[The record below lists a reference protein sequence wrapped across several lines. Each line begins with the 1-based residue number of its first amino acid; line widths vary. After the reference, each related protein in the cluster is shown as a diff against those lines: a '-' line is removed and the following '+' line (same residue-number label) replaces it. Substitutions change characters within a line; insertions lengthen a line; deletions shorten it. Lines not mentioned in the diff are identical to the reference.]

1 MRLKMKRLVSL
12 VYLILAG
19 NGIFAESHSNLFHQS
34 VDEVAL
40 ETDLGLIGDYTLLD
54 LDSTI
59 FQSVLANHPHTLTVT
74 IPYGDGEL
82 ELIVDKKHLFRNDFA
97 MRSAS
102 GLVLNYSDESSS
114 VFYQGTFSGY
124 PNSHFA
130 LSVLNHEVIGVGHIP
145 GIGDVN
151 LGQIEELGAY
161 IFYSE
166 SALNG
171 HNDFQCFTTEEPTG
185 TPELGG
191 GSRELIEDCSG
202 IYFEVDYDIF
212 LAKGSVL
219 EATDYMLALFNEI
232 QLLYEIDGITI
243 YISDIFVWDVVSP
256 YYEISDTGILLNLF
270 GTTTVVWTGD
280 LGHFVNL
287 AAGGGLAW
295 VNVFCSPDQALKKAV
310 SGISLTFEAIPIYS
324 WSVEVIAHEMG
335 HNMGSPHTHACFW
348 NGDMTAIDGCGPDAG
363 FDEGCAGPIPAE
375 GGTVMS
381 YCHLTPVGINLGL
394 GFGVQ
399 PSDYMKENILAA
411 ACLTSCDLTVMDID
425 VKGGTISPACEN
437 GPIFRQITFDNNSND
452 DLTSFT
458 IQVYLEGA
466 LVESYDWSGFVP
478 EGGSGSFNLPAT
490 SLTFGTYTMV
500 LELIVPSGY
509 PDDNMAD
516 NYMTFNF
523 DVTAYPVAGFE
534 FNPTDLVSYNAVTN
548 FYNLSTGAAAYTW
561 NFDDGSPVSTLTDP
575 QHTFPF
581 EKGGL
586 YDVMLLATSP
596 EGCVDTA
603 VNTVNVQGGNI
614 FYIPNTFT
622 PDQNSFND
630 TFTPIFASGLD
641 VYDYH
646 FVIFN
651 RAGEILFES
660 YNVAG
665 GWNGSY
671 GDKGI
676 VKDGVYVWL
685 LEFGDLNSDEIHVE
699 TGHVTVLR

>member
-1 MRLKMKRLVSL
+1 MKRLFTLLCLTL
-12 VYLILAG
+12 VG
-19 NGIFAESHSNLFHQS
+19 NGIYAESHPNLFHNAG
-34 VDEVAL
+34 DEAL
-40 ETDLGLIGDYTLLD
+40 TETDFGFIREHSLLD
-54 LDSTI
+54 LDSSV
-59 FQSVLANHPHTLTVT
+59 FQSILANHPRTLHVT
-74 IPYGDGEL
+74 IPYEGSEL
-82 ELIVDKKHLFRNDFA
+82 ELVVDKKYLFRSDFA
-97 MRSAS
+97 MRTAS
-102 GLVLNYSDESSS
+102 GMSLNYLEESSS

-130 LSVLNHEVIGVGHIP
+130 LSILNHEVIGVGHIP

-151 LGQIEELGAY
+151 LGQLEDFDYY

-166 SALNG
+166 AAIDA
-171 HNDFQCFTTEEPTG
+171 HNDFQCFTTDEPASH
-185 TPELGG
+185 PESGG

-243 YISDIFVWDVVSP
+243 YISDIFVWDIESP
-256 YYEISDTGILLNLF
+256 YFGIGDTGVLLDLF

-295 VNVFCSPDQALKKAV
+295 VDVFCHPNQALKKAV
-310 SGISLTFEAIPIYS
+310 SGIGLGFEAIPIYS

-363 FDEGCAGPIPAE
+363 FDEGCAGPLPAD

-381 YCHLTPVGINLGL
+381 YCHLTGVGINLGF
-394 GFGVQ
+394 GFGPQ
-399 PSDYMKENILAA
+399 PAELMQTNIIEA

-425 VKGGTISPACEN
+425 VTGGTISPACEN
-437 GPIFRQITFDNNSND
+437 GPIYRQISFDNNSND

-458 IQVYLEGA
+458 IQVYLEGV
-466 LVESYDWSGFVP
+466 LTESYDWSGFIP
-478 EGGSGSFNLPAT
+478 EGGSGTFNLPAT
-490 SLTFGTYTMV
+490 SLPIGTYTMV
-500 LELIVPSGY
+500 LELVVPSGY
-509 PDDNMAD
+509 EDDDMSD
-516 NYMTFNF
+516 NYMSFNF
-523 DVTAYPVAGFE
+523 DVTAYPIAAFE

-548 FYNLSTGAAAYTW
+548 FYNLSTGAAGYVW
-561 NFDDGSPVSTLTDP
+561 NFDDGTPESTQTDP
-575 QHTFPF
+575 QHVFPF

-603 VNTVNVQGGNI
+603 VNTVNVQGVNI
-614 FYIPNTFT
+614 YYIPNSFT

-651 RAGEILFES
+651 RAGEIIFES
-660 YNVAG
+660 YNVAR